1 MRTNLI
7 ILTAILAFCFSAN
20 AENVIKDY
28 DLTFNGIEVYNN
40 FEILLIKSEQHS
52 VTVEV
57 PADYAPYLSVTTEAG
72 ILKVRF
78 KKLPVKMQINKE
90 RFKLT
95 VRTPMINFIDLSGAC
110 NLTCNDEFSLGMNN
124 FRATLSGA
132 SSISTMKLNS
142 VDASFR
148 LSGAS
153 KLNFSGE
160 FSDLEILAEGASE
173 INFKGD
179 CSEMQASITSSSK
192 FNATGKIDRID
203 LDEKGASRVTLLGE
217 GAALNA
223 SLAGA
228 SRLKADE
235 FPVKSAKIDA
245 KGASNVTLDASE
257 SIKADISGASTC
269 KYRNRPDLRTNPMV
283 SGGGKFQIL

>member
-1 MRTNLI
+1 MRTKLI
-7 ILTAILAFCFSAN
+7 ILTAILGLCFTAN

-28 DLTFNGIEVYNN
+28 DLSFNGIEVYNN
-40 FEILLIKSEQHS
+40 FEILLIKAEQHS

-132 SSISTMKLNS
+132 SGISTIKINS

-160 FSDLEILAEGASE
+160 FSDLEIEAEGASDVT
-173 INFKGD
+173 FKGD
-179 CSEMQASITSSSK
+179 CSELQASITSSSK
-192 FNATGKIDRID
+192 FNATGKIDRVD
-203 LDEKGASRVTLLGE
+203 LDAKGAAKVTLVGE
-217 GAALNA
+217 GSVLNA
-223 SLAGA
+223 DVSGA
-228 SRLKADE
+228 SKLKADE
-235 FPVKSAKIDA
+235 FPVANAKIDA
-245 KGASNVTLDASE
+245 KGASSVTLDASE
-257 SIKADISGASTC
+257 SIKADITGASNC
-269 KYRNRPDLRTNPMV
+269 KYRNRPDLRINPNV